1 MEELSTA
8 LDNNE
13 LSEDVDTTED
23 PQAAAEGEV
32 EWGGSAVELA
42 PEDDEAAD
50 DVQQEVSEEVTAAS
64 ENLG

>member
-8 LDNNE
+8 LDNTE
-13 LSEDVDTTED
+13 LSDDVDTTED

-32 EWGGSAVELA
+32 ELGGSAVELA
-42 PEDDEAAD
+42 PEDDEAPD
-50 DVQQEVSEEVTAAS
+50 DVQQEVMEEVAA